1 MPGFFVAWSG
11 CVSAE
16 YVSAFASVGTL
27 LVIVATAV
35 AAFIQ
40 LRHMRITNGVM
51 VLAAFRE
58 EYEALQEAT
67 SVELPLV
74 LERLARPDQR
84 RAMMDSTT
92 RPWVRPVLPMM
103 RLMEVLGNYTSRK
116 IVPPDLVCDQWA
128 PVIVSWWRDF
138 APIIAVMRRSAG
150 PSLYEHWEAIAV
162 MSERWLAEDRQ
173 TYPKHL
179 PRIGLVDPW
188 AAEDAPPP
196 AA

>member
-1 MPGFFVAWSG
+1 
-11 CVSAE
+11 
-16 YVSAFASVGTL
+16 
-27 LVIVATAV
+27 
-35 AAFIQ
+35 
-40 LRHMRITNGVM
+40 
-51 VLAAFRE
+51 
-58 EYEALQEAT
+58 
-67 SVELPLV
+67 
-74 LERLARPDQR
+74 
-84 RAMMDSTT
+84 MDPKT

-128 PVIVSWWRDF
+128 PVIVAWWRDF

-162 MSERWLAEDRQ
+162 MSERWLAEERQ

-196 AA
+196 GA